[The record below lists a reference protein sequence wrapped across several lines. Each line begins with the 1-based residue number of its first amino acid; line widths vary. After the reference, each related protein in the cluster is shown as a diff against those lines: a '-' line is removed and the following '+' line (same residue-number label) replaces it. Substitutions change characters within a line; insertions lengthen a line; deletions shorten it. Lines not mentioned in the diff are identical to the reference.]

1 MKAVVLF
8 QAIFAT
14 VSSSAATSGCGS
26 RLPGS
31 IERGGPRNTNSL
43 EFVTSN
49 GTVREYGLHIPNS
62 YDSNTPSPLA
72 FSFHGRT
79 RTWQEQEEIS
89 GMSNET
95 MNPDYLVVYPQGLN
109 QQWQGDPEAVGYDD
123 IGFTLE
129 LLANL
134 SSTYC
139 MDTNKIYAAG
149 KSNGGSFAANVL
161 ACDAKASTIFAA
173 FGGISGAYYQGD
185 SEDNCNAATVPIL
198 CNPGRSP
205 VPIFTTHGDAD
216 ETIPYN
222 GGPRRDRCLPN
233 LPHFMTEWSER
244 NGLGVMNTSV
254 LLYHKDVIRYDYG
267 SSDYPDINTHYKVHG
282 LGHYWPALANGS
294 SFDATPL
301 LLDFWNTWTLDAV
314 NTTSSST
321 STSSRI
327 PTASSTSATSSA
339 ATSSSAEGSHQ
350 ASQQQWYFGG
360 LGLFSWLFI
369 IYIEYVD
376 ITPDTNITCM
386 IMAWAK
392 RGAKRTAAG
401 IPTWSPTVVLIC
413 RSTAY

>member
-1 MKAVVLF
+1 MRAVVLF

-14 VSSSAATSGCGS
+14 ASSSAATSGCGS

-31 IERGGPRNTNSL
+31 IKRGGPRNTNSL
-43 EFVTSN
+43 DFVTSD
-49 GTVREYGLHIPNS
+49 GTVRQYGLHIPTS

-95 MNPDYLVVYPQGLN
+95 MNSNYLVVYPQGLN

-139 MDTNKIYAAG
+139 MDTYKIYAAG

-161 ACDAKASTIFAA
+161 ACDPRASTKFAA

-185 SEDNCNAATVPIL
+185 SEDDCNAATVPIS

-205 VPIFTTHGDAD
+205 IPIFTTHGDAD

-222 GGPRRDRCLPN
+222 GGPRRDRCLPS

-244 NGLGVMNTSV
+244 NGLGASNTSV
-254 LLYHKDVIRYDYG
+254 SLYHKDV
-267 SSDYPDINTHYKVHG
+267 VHG
-282 LGHYWPALANGS
+282 LGHYWPSLANGS

-301 LLDFWNTWTLDAV
+301 LLEFWNTWTLDAV
-314 NTTSSST
+314 NTTASAT
-321 STSSRI
+321 STSSGSS
-327 PTASSTSATSSA
+327 TASSTSAVSSA
-339 ATSSSAEGSHQ
+339 ATSSSTGSGYQ
-350 ASQQQWYFGG
+350 ASQQQWYLGG
-360 LGLFSWLFI
+360 LGISSLLFFI
-369 IYIEYVD
+369 
-376 ITPDTNITCM
+376 
-386 IMAWAK
+386 
-392 RGAKRTAAG
+392 
-401 IPTWSPTVVLIC
+401 
-413 RSTAY
+413 